1 MANSQAKMSEHLQE
15 SNQDEDF
22 FIIILNYWT
31 YYESLNLNL

>member
-1 MANSQAKMSEHLQE
+1 MSEHLQE

-22 FIIILNYWT
+22 FIILNYSM